1 MFCLFGH
8 AAAPASRSDAVAAA
22 YSLGRTDEIVKR
34 AASSALFARRCGK
47 DRGESREES

>member
-8 AAAPASRSDAVAAA
+8 VAAPASRSGVTAAA
-22 YSLGRTDEIVKR
+22 YSLGHPDEIAMRVT
-34 AASSALFARRCGK
+34 ASALFARRCGK

>member
-8 AAAPASRSDAVAAA
+8 VAAPVSRSGVTAAA
-22 YSLGRTDEIVKR
+22 YSLDRTDEIVKR
-34 AASSALFARRCGK
+34 ATSSALFARRCGK